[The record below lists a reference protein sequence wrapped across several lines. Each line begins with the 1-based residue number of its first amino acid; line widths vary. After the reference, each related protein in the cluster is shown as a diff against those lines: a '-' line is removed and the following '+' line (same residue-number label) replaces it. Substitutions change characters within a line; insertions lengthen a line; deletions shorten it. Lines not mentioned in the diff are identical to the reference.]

1 MSEAVNLAKKS
12 SEQPSWVYPLGA
24 ERDMQRADTTPELKH
39 SLFVPSPL
47 ALQ

>member
-24 ERDMQRADTTPELKH
+24 ERAPTQRPN
-39 SLFVPSPL
+39 
-47 ALQ
+47 